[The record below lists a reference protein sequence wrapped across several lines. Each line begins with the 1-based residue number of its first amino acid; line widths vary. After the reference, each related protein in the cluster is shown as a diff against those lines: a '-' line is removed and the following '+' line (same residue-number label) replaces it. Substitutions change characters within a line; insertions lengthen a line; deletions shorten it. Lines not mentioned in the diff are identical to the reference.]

1 MKRRK
6 KSKIVALILGLILIM
21 QSFTV
26 QAAGSDGYVIGT
38 YNQTKQVVTDTSII
52 WIRTYLANAG
62 GYQVKEVDGKL
73 YSRKGKS
80 GTWKKIA
87 SGVRTFT
94 TNGKNVYY
102 VKNTYDYNK
111 KTGNSKI
118 YCVSVNGGNAK
129 VVKTISK
136 ARIDSIYRYGDKL
149 YLTVCKEKFD
159 STMYTYSLTTKKT
172 KKIKDR
178 CMIVDA
184 YKRNAITLDESPTKN
199 TYVVKTMDLIT
210 GKETRLAENC
220 SGFLRVGKY
229 IYYTSYTRYIRLG
242 SQGTFVVKRA
252 NIDGSGVKTLTPQLT
267 GVFQDMN
274 SHSVTYTD
282 SNGIKQIIRY

>member
-102 VKNTYDYNK
+102 PELFTEQ
-111 KTGNSKI
+111 
-118 YCVSVNGGNAK
+118 
-129 VVKTISK
+129 
-136 ARIDSIYRYGDKL
+136 
-149 YLTVCKEKFD
+149 YLN
-159 STMYTYSLTTKKT
+159 
-172 KKIKDR
+172 R
-178 CMIVDA
+178 
-184 YKRNAITLDESPTKN
+184 
-199 TYVVKTMDLIT
+199 
-210 GKETRLAENC
+210 
-220 SGFLRVGKY
+220 
-229 IYYTSYTRYIRLG
+229 
-242 SQGTFVVKRA
+242 
-252 NIDGSGVKTLTPQLT
+252 
-267 GVFQDMN
+267 
-274 SHSVTYTD
+274 
-282 SNGIKQIIRY
+282 